1 MIENLDLDAV
11 VDRRNTDSAKWNR
24 YDHDVLPL
32 WVADMDFTSPE
43 PVINALRER
52 VEHGVFGYGYEPLEL
67 RSVFVER
74 MLRLYAWEVKPEA
87 LVFVPGIV
95 TGFNLATQA
104 TTSPGDG
111 VLVQT
116 PIYHPILYA
125 PGNAR
130 CTLDQMELTRSSDK
144 QYRIDYEALE
154 SVITER
160 TRVFILCNP
169 HNPVGRVFRQEELE
183 RMAEICLKHN
193 IIICSD
199 EIHCDLVFEGHRHI
213 PIASIDPSIAS
224 RTITLMAPSKTYNI
238 AGLHCSVAI
247 IPDEGLRKRFK
258 AARTGLVPGID
269 VLGFAAA
276 LAAYREG
283 QPWLAQVL
291 TYLQSNRDYVAAYV
305 EERLGG
311 VTMARPE
318 GTYLAWL
325 DCRRAGI
332 PGNPHQFFLEEARVA
347 LNDGTMFG
355 RGGEGFVRLN
365 FGCPRSMLE
374 EALDRMNSSLIHTR
388 GQDREGHPRCQPE
401 EDGR

>member
-1 MIENLDLDAV
+1 
-11 VDRRNTDSAKWNR
+11 
-24 YDHDVLPL
+24 
-32 WVADMDFTSPE
+32 
-43 PVINALRER
+43 
-52 VEHGVFGYGYEPLEL
+52 
-67 RSVFVER
+67 
-74 MLRLYAWEVKPEA
+74 
-87 LVFVPGIV
+87 
-95 TGFNLATQA
+95 
-104 TTSPGDG
+104 
-111 VLVQT
+111 
-116 PIYHPILYA
+116 
-125 PGNAR
+125 
-130 CTLDQMELTRSSDK
+130 
-144 QYRIDYEALE
+144 
-154 SVITER
+154 
-160 TRVFILCNP
+160 
-169 HNPVGRVFRQEELE
+169 
-183 RMAEICLKHN
+183 
-193 IIICSD
+193 
-199 EIHCDLVFEGHRHI
+199 
-213 PIASIDPSIAS
+213 
-224 RTITLMAPSKTYNI
+224 MAPSKTYNI